1 MSVTGESRGFWRS
14 VSRLPDR
21 TPLRVKLIAA
31 VLALV
36 AIALL
41 VISVA
46 GLTVLRKD
54 LLQQADNNLS
64 NNVSVFQ
71 SPNRNPI
78 LHYLSTGV
86 VTSFGGGLAGVWLP
100 NGGKPQLVAQEVIGY
115 TMNSAGVPTGGQKVP
130 GPKVTPGASWLSGH
144 EFATVAATS
153 GTGRWRVRAL
163 PNVVVNFPN
172 GQSVTGTAVAAWDV
186 TSTYQTL
193 GELTSIDVVV
203 SAILLLGLAIL
214 GVAVV
219 RASLRPLTDI
229 EKTAQAIAAGDL
241 SRRVPVHDPRTEVGR
256 LGRSLNTML
265 AQIEVAFHARSA
277 SELAA
282 RRSEDRMRQFVAD
295 ASHELRTPLTAIRGF
310 AEYYRQRGGVDVS
323 GRGQLPAAP
332 ERLQL
337 EAGAVADPAAGPG
350 SGTGQLA
357 PAELDRIMR
366 RVEQES
372 SRMGVLVEDML
383 LLARLD
389 QQRPLQYRTV
399 DLLTLAADAVH
410 DARVVAP
417 DRSIHLTVGA
427 GTAPLVLGDEVRL
440 RQVIGNLMSN
450 AMAHTPAGTSIDVRI
465 RSGSLDEA
473 SAPGVTRPGPP
484 GQTPPPAPQHAGA
497 RSAAVLEVTDHGPG
511 LTREQAEHAFERFY
525 RADQARTTGGT
536 GLGLA
541 IVAAL
546 VTAHGGTVWVESVPG
561 AGATFRIA
569 LPLAPE
575 ALHLDADP
583 DDTDLAGPDDTDLA
597 GPDDMDQ
604 AGPDDTDLAATDNT
618 GWGSPDD
625 TDRARPDDTEA
636 AAPDDTASGSPDGT
650 DRAGPAAP
658 GDGPGSARHDAL
670 FP

>member
-1 MSVTGESRGFWRS
+1 MPVTGESRGFWRS
-14 VSRLPDR
+14 VSQLPDR

-54 LLQQADNNLS
+54 LLQQADTNLS
-64 NNVSVFQ
+64 NNVSAFQ
-71 SPNRNPI
+71 SPTRNPI
-78 LHYLSTGV
+78 LRYLSTGD
-86 VTSFGGGLAGVWLP
+86 VTHFVGGLAGVWLP
-100 NGGKPQLVAQEVIGY
+100 DGGKPQLVAQEVIGY
-115 TMNSAGVPTGGQKVP
+115 TMNAQGVPTGGQKVP
-130 GPKVTPGASWLSGH
+130 GPKVTPGASWLSGNDY
-144 EFATVAATS
+144 ATVGSTS
-153 GTGRWRVRAL
+153 GNTRWLVRAL
-163 PNVVVNFPN
+163 PNVVVTFPS

-241 SRRVPVHDPRTEVGR
+241 SRRVPVHDPHTEVGR
-256 LGRSLNTML
+256 LGRSLNAML
-265 AQIEVAFHARSA
+265 AQIEAAFRSRSA
-277 SELAA
+277 SEMAA

-310 AEYYRQRGGVDVS
+310 AEYYRQRGGVDLTGGMVGS
-323 GRGQLPAAP
+323 SAPAALP
-332 ERLQL
+332 
-337 EAGAVADPAAGPG
+337 PSAAGPSDRAANGNGNGNGNG
-350 SGTGQLA
+350 SVPLA
-357 PAELDRIMR
+357 PADLDRIMR
-366 RVEQES
+366 RLEQES
-372 SRMGVLVEDML
+372 SRMGVLIEDML

-389 QQRPLQYRTV
+389 QQRPLDRRTV

-417 DRSIHLTVGA
+417 SRSINLTVGA
-427 GTAPLVLGDEVRL
+427 GAALLVLGDEVRL

-450 AMAHTPAGTSIDVRI
+450 ALAHTPDGTPIDVRI
-465 RSGSLDEA
+465 RSGSLSEA
-473 SAPGVTRPGPP
+473 PTPAPVPP
-484 GQTPPPAPQHAGA
+484 GTPQAPDAGP
-497 RSAAVLEVTDHGPG
+497 RSAAVLEVADHGPG

-546 VTAHGGTVWVESVPG
+546 VASHGGAVWVDSTPG

-569 LPLAPE
+569 LPLSPE
-575 ALHLDADP
+575 ALDDAEHP
-583 DDTDLAGPDDTDLA
+583 D
-597 GPDDMDQ
+597 
-604 AGPDDTDLAATDNT
+604 
-618 GWGSPDD
+618 
-625 TDRARPDDTEA
+625 
-636 AAPDDTASGSPDGT
+636 SGSEGEHG
-650 DRAGPAAP
+650 AGS
-658 GDGPGSARHDAL
+658 GQG
-670 FP
+670 